1 MQRKSLRDKQTGQQ
15 ILSFMETC
23 QIQMQRI
30 TCREVKMEN
39 MILDAWNGL
48 SYVEGVLFTFWLFI
62 LYYGKVWI
70 DNRFE
75 KKRCPRCGT

>member
-1 MQRKSLRDKQTGQQ
+1 MQRV
-15 ILSFMETC
+15 
-23 QIQMQRI
+23 

-62 LYYGKVWI
+62 LYYGNVWI